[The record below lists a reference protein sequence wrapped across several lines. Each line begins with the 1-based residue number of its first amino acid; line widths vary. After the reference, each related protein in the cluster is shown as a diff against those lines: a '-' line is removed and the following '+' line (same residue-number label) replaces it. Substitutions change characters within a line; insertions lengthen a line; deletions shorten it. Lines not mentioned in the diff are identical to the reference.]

1 MIAEPFRGI
10 RRDWFYPQPGPI
22 HFGNDERFKLAE
34 IAAQLG
40 RSKAVLVCGRTMA
53 ASGAVRELSERAGGL
68 IVAVYDRV
76 KPNPTVVNVDECA
89 ALIRETGADL
99 VIAIGGGSSMDCAK
113 AAAGIAPLGESITRY
128 HGTGIALP
136 AGGLPLIQIPSTAGT
151 GSEVTAV
158 SVLTNEEKGFK
169 APVASQSF
177 YAAAAIVDPVLTW
190 SMTPH
195 VTAITGLDVLAH
207 ALEAYQS
214 RNHQPICDLYC
225 LEAARLV
232 FRHLRAASQAP
243 ANADA
248 REQMPLASLPAG
260 LGFNLP
266 KTGPSHACSFVLT
279 NRYGIP
285 HGEACALTLDAFLEI
300 IAGGDGGRMATM
312 AGACGFSDVA
322 AMAAEI
328 RALKRDLGVR
338 TDLKDLGLDDAALE
352 ALIKDSQHPNM
363 RNSPVHITDD
373 MLRDLYTSLR

>member
-1 MIAEPFRGI
+1 MN
-10 RRDWFYPQPGPI
+10 WFYQQPVPI

-40 RSKAVLVCGRTMA
+40 CSKAVLVCGRTMA
-53 ASGAVRELSERAGGL
+53 ANGTVQELAARTGSL
-68 IVAVYDRV
+68 IAAVYDRV
-76 KPNPTVVNVDECA
+76 KPNPTVANVDECA
-89 ALIRETGADL
+89 ELIRSTGADL
-99 VIAIGGGSSMDCAK
+99 VVAIGGGSSMDCAK
-113 AAAGIAPLGESITRY
+113 AAAAVAPLGESITRY
-128 HGTGIALP
+128 HGTGTALP
-136 AGGLPLIQIPSTAGT
+136 AGGLPIIQIPSTAGT

-190 SMTPH
+190 SMTPY
-195 VTAITGLDVLAH
+195 VTAVTGLDVLAH
-207 ALEAYQS
+207 AIEAYQS

-232 FRHLRAASQAP
+232 FRNLRGAAETP
-243 ANADA
+243 VNAEA
-248 REQMPLASLPAG
+248 REQMALASLLAG

-285 HGEACALTLDAFLEI
+285 HGEACALTLDAFLEF
-300 IAGGDGGRMATM
+300 IARGDDGRMATM
-312 AGACGFSDVA
+312 AAACGFSDVA

-328 RALKRDLGVR
+328 RAMKRDLGVR
-338 TDLKDLGLDDAALE
+338 TDLKDLRLDDAALE
-352 ALIKDSQHPNM
+352 ALVKDSQHPNM
-363 RNSPVHITDD
+363 RNSPVHITDE
-373 MLRDLYTSLR
+373 MLRDLYESLR